1 MAGVARAE
9 RSTRGPQVEQRTA
22 RPRQPVCYAET
33 ALQRQGPAS
42 VGTEERP
49 MAPKISASHED
60 TAL

>member
-9 RSTRGPQVEQRTA
+9 RRTRGPRVQQRTA
-22 RPRQPVCYAET
+22 LPPQPLCCAET
-33 ALQRQGPAS
+33 ALRRQGPAS

-49 MAPKISASHED
+49 VAPKISASHED